1 MDVFLIE
8 DDDLKEL
15 KDEELFSMI
24 KKLTYVANIANIR
37 GPYLLLKSLLIFL
50 LIFLPMFLAKDKNP

>member
-37 GPYLLLKSLLIFL
+37 GPCLLLKSLLIFL